1 MGKALVL
8 ELCEER
14 LLPILCCPIEHRGAW
29 FTAALPTSVGPDM
42 WQGFALDQQYA
53 MALRDG
59 AEMQDA
65 FDAVCNFTALPHA
78 PLIVLGD
85 VRQSQGHIDDRSRD
99 ILLARAAAAAVL
111 LGNEEVLVVIGQDHV
126 RDVAKALSDCA
137 DVSHTSEFDV
147 ADLSRNHLRTSA
159 SQSTSSVVDAL
170 EVPVS
175 SNANF
180 SARALFLGPDAVE
193 SIRKRREQLCSLCLP
208 SQLHNR
214 MNSAP
219 SEALREFAV
228 LSGLKG
234 KSRFVD
240 ELLGSGAAMQ
250 PAKLSD
256 LRQWWSSLAK
266 L

>member
-1 MGKALVL
+1 MVDGRVAYPCRPRHVAGLRARPGV
-8 ELCEER
+8 CH
-14 LLPILCCPIEHRGAW
+14 CP
-29 FTAALPTSVGPDM
+29 S
-42 WQGFALDQQYA
+42 
-53 MALRDG
+53 DG

-65 FDAVCNFTALPHA
+65 FDAVCNFNALPHA
-78 PLIVLGD
+78 PLVVLGD

-99 ILLARAAAAAVL
+99 VLLARAAAAAVL

-126 RDVAKALSDCA
+126 GDVAKALSDCA
-137 DVSHTSEFDV
+137 EVSHTSEFDI

-175 SNANF
+175 SDANF
-180 SARALFLGPDAVE
+180 SARAIFLGPDAVE
-193 SIRKRREQLCSLCLP
+193 SIQRRREQLCSLCLP
-208 SQLHNR
+208 SQLRNR

-234 KSRFVD
+234 KSRFVN
-240 ELLGSGAAMQ
+240 ELLGSGAAVQ
-250 PAKLSD
+250 PAELSD
-256 LRQWWSSLAK
+256 LQRWWNSLAK
-266 L
+266 LPA